1 MPPRVSSILRRTG
14 IGILLAAAASAIAY
28 FALRPVPPNPVIGMV
43 RVTEIKIAPE
53 VSGRI
58 AALPVKAG
66 DRVAAGTV
74 VAELSNPELAA
85 AVDEAEASVLA
96 AKARRDRVYAG
107 IRQEQV
113 DIAAHD
119 IEKVRADLTLAKA
132 QLRRATDLVA
142 KGFASQQE
150 LDNEQA
156 AEAIATAR
164 LVAAQL
170 RHA

>member
-1 MPPRVSSILRRTG
+1 MPSSIPPRLRRAG
-14 IGILLAAAASAIAY
+14 IGILLVAAASTIAF
-28 FALRPVPPNPVIGMV
+28 FALRPAPPSPIIGMV

-96 AKARRDRVYAG
+96 A
-107 IRQEQV
+107 
-113 DIAAHD
+113 
-119 IEKVRADLTLAKA
+119 RA
-132 QLRRATDLVA
+132 
-142 KGFASQQE
+142 
-150 LDNEQA
+150 
-156 AEAIATAR
+156 
-164 LVAAQL
+164 
-170 RHA
+170 